1 MFLSP
6 LERLR
11 RKIDLVRPCEIMWNQ
26 GRREI
31 QVQETTEEYQ
41 TIFQPFRI
49 ELSITLAPSLLALA
63 LGSWCFCHTHYLLTI
78 GGSGTPKRQSLT
90 ALAMLLHLAVEHRQ
104 TQA

>member
-11 RKIDLVRPCEIMWNQ
+11 RKIDLVRPCEVMRDQ
-26 GRREI
+26 VEREL
-31 QVQETTEEYQ
+31 QVQETAEEYQ

-63 LGSWCFCHTHYLLTI
+63 FGSWCFCHTRYLLTTC
-78 GGSGTPKRQSLT
+78 GSGAPKRQSLT
-90 ALAMLLHLAVEHRQ
+90 ALAMLLHLAVEQRQ